1 MGLSVL
7 KGHQLLYWELQAL
20 HNNYLIAFWI
30 PIIFTTIPS
39 KNKSKIADRLAILEA
54 EINISYLTNL
64 FGNPT
69 AYGYGR
75 KVKITKG
82 KV

>member
-1 MGLSVL
+1 M
-7 KGHQLLYWELQAL
+7 
-20 HNNYLIAFWI
+20 
-30 PIIFTTIPS
+30 IPS
-39 KNKSKIADRLAILEA
+39 INKSKIADRLAILEA

-75 KVKITKG
+75 KEKITKR
-82 KV
+82 KVYKDTERVQIMTSISH

>member
-1 MGLSVL
+1 M
-7 KGHQLLYWELQAL
+7 
-20 HNNYLIAFWI
+20 
-30 PIIFTTIPS
+30 IPS
-39 KNKSKIADRLAILEA
+39 INKSKIADKLAILEA
-54 EINISYLTNL
+54 EINISYLTDL

-75 KVKITKG
+75 KVKITKR

>member
-1 MGLSVL
+1 M
-7 KGHQLLYWELQAL
+7 
-20 HNNYLIAFWI
+20 
-30 PIIFTTIPS
+30 IPS

-75 KVKITKG
+75 KVKLPKG
-82 KV
+82 RYKKILSESNL

>member
-1 MGLSVL
+1 M
-7 KGHQLLYWELQAL
+7 
-20 HNNYLIAFWI
+20 
-30 PIIFTTIPS
+30 IPS

-75 KVKITKG
+75 KVKITKR
-82 KV
+82 KVQKDTERV